1 MFTATDGYQ
10 SPLTCYYR
18 DPSGASTKKETQ
30 VTASSATQTY
40 KKFILDSPHL
50 VLLIIGLIVLFFGF
64 NATKFRL
71 DASADSLV
79 LENDSALK
87 YYRTVKANFG
97 SEDILILTYTP
108 KEDLFSQPVLDDLAV
123 FGDELGKLDNV
134 ASVMT
139 ILTVPLIESPLVT
152 LGELSEGIRTL
163 TSPDTD
169 RTLARNELLTG
180 PIYQDLIVS
189 RDGKTTS
196 LLVTVSRDEI
206 FHQLVTERNALRAKA
221 SEGLLDASEQRQLA
235 RVSQQFTHRSIQL
248 AEKEKQLVANI
259 RGLVAKHSDV
269 AQMHLGGVPMIT
281 ADSVEFVR
289 HDLATFSVG
298 IVVFIILLLVLA
310 FRKPRWV
317 VLPILTCVATGI
329 IMVGFLGLMDW
340 PVTVVSSNFLSL
352 MLIITLSLTI
362 HLIVRYRELQTEQ
375 PELDRAGLILE
386 TVRLKFI
393 PCFYTAF
400 TTIVA
405 FGSLIISE
413 IRPIIDFGWMMCIGV
428 TVAFV
433 VSFTLFPALLML
445 LKPSEAVAH
454 GSMTE
459 TMSHY
464 LAKQVE
470 SHHVLLIFVFIV
482 LTIISGVGITKL
494 SVENRFIDYY
504 KESTEIYQGMALID
518 SKLGGTTP
526 LDVIIDAP
534 KSFFEEELETYDEE
548 AATAGDDEMSDEEDD
563 EDIFM
568 EELLGEEDEADIT
581 VTSYWFNTTELK
593 QLAKIHDYLDSLPET
608 GKVLSLEN
616 SMAMLRKI
624 NEQVADDSFLLAILY
639 KSLPADI
646 KQGLFSPYMM
656 EDGNKIR
663 FSIRLFESDASL
675 KRNELV
681 DKIRGHLV
689 NELGLEE
696 DQVHLSG
703 MAVLYNNMLQS
714 LFRSQI
720 LTIGV
725 VFFAILLMFIALF
738 RSFKV
743 ALIALIPNI
752 VAASFILGLMGGL
765 GIPLDLM
772 TITIAAISIGIAVD
786 NSIHYT
792 HRFIDEYEVRGDY
805 WASINACHGSI
816 GQAMYFTSMTVT
828 LGFGLL
834 VMSNFIPTIYFGLLT
849 GFAMLIALFA
859 NLTLLPI
866 LLVKFKAVN

>member
-1 MFTATDGYQ
+1 VAVFSATD
-10 SPLTCYYR
+10 S
-18 DPSGASTKKETQ
+18 
-30 VTASSATQTY
+30 Y
-40 KKFILDSPHL
+40 KKIILDSPKI
-50 VLLIIGLIVLFFGF
+50 VLLIISLIVVFFAF
-64 NATKFRL
+64 HATKFRL

-79 LENDSALK
+79 LENDAALK
-87 YYRTVKANFG
+87 YYRTVKADFG

-108 KEDLFSQPVLDDLAV
+108 KRYLFSEPVLGDLAV
-123 FGDELGKLDNV
+123 FGKELGKLDNV

-152 LGELSEGIRTL
+152 LNELSEGIRTL
-163 TSPDTD
+163 GQPQTD
-169 RTLARNELLTG
+169 REMARKELLNG
-180 PIYQDLIVS
+180 PIYQDLLIS

-196 LLVTVSRDEI
+196 LLVTVKRDEV
-206 FHQLVTERNALRAKA
+206 FHSLVKERNAFRVLA
-221 SEGLLDASEQRQLA
+221 SLGQLDEFQVGELA
-235 RVSQQFTHRSIQL
+235 RVSEQFTHRSIQL
-248 AEKEKQLVANI
+248 AANEKQLVANI
-259 RGLVAKHSDV
+259 RQLVAKHQV
-269 AQMHLGGVPMIT
+269 MAQMHLGGVPMIT
-281 ADSVEFVR
+281 ADSIEFVR
-289 HDLATFSVG
+289 HDLTTFSFG
-298 IVVFIILLLVLA
+298 IVVFIILLLVVA
-310 FRKPRWV
+310 FSKPRWV
-317 VLPILTCVATGI
+317 ILPIITCTATAI
-329 IMVGFLGLMDW
+329 VMVGLLGLMDW

-375 PELDRAGLILE
+375 PQLDAQALILE

-405 FGSLIISE
+405 FSSLIISE
-413 IRPIIDFGWMMCIGV
+413 IRPIIDFGWMMSIGV
-428 TVAFV
+428 CVAFV
-433 VSFTLFPALLML
+433 LSFTLFPALLML
-445 LKPSEAVAH
+445 IQPSEPVAQ
-454 GSMTE
+454 GSITE
-459 TMSHY
+459 TMGHY
-464 LAKQVE
+464 LADKVE
-470 SHHVLLIFVFIV
+470 RFHWLFLLVFIG
-482 LTIISGVGITKL
+482 LTIISGWGVSKL

-504 KESTEIYQGMALID
+504 KDSTEIYQGMALID

-534 KSFFEEELETYDEE
+534 KSFFEEFVEQEIVDDDEE
-548 AATAGDDEMSDEEDD
+548 AIDENDENYDEDD
-563 EDIFM
+563 EDIFS
-568 EELLGEEDEADIT
+568 EEFLGEENEQGIT
-581 VTSYWFNTTELK
+581 STSYWFNTYQLK
-593 QLAKIHDYLDSLPET
+593 ELAKIHYYLDSLPET

-639 KSLPADI
+639 KSLPEDI

-656 EDGNKIR
+656 ADGNKVR
-663 FSIRLFESDASL
+663 FSIRLFESDSSL

-681 DKIRGHLV
+681 TKIKTHLV
-689 NELGLEE
+689 NELGLEPE
-696 DQVHLSG
+696 QVHLSG

-725 VFFAILLMFIALF
+725 VFFAILLMFIGLF

-752 VAASFILGLMGGL
+752 VAASFILGLMGAA

-792 HRFIDEYEVRGDY
+792 HRFIDEYSQRGDY
-805 WASINACHGSI
+805 WQAIRACHGSI
-816 GQAMYFTSMTVT
+816 GQAMYFTSITIT

-834 VMSNFIPTIYFGLLT
+834 IMSNFVPTIYFGLLT

-859 NLTLLPI
+859 NLSLLPI
-866 LLVKFKAVN
+866 LIVKFKAVG